1 MANPIVQAFH
11 QGQQAFV
18 DNPFGGGL
26 MAFLS
31 GGGLMG
37 AGSGALARLGAK
49 QLLTNGARALTRHF
63 TSLGVKQ
70 IATSSAV
77 NLISQTIVKQD
88 ITKVDLFDAVV
99 AGLSGNKFILSGV
112 LGASLDVSWS
122 GIETFQDKGFTK
134 TSNDLVTGVVFG
146 GANQAFSSFFP
157 GTAAQNLK
165 NDFLWQLGG
174 EGLNW
179 VLNEGK

>member
-1 MANPIVQAFH
+1 MI
-11 QGQQAFV
+11 
-18 DNPFGGGL
+18 
-26 MAFLS
+26 
-31 GGGLMG
+31 
-37 AGSGALARLGAK
+37 
-49 QLLTNGARALTRHF
+49 T
-63 TSLGVKQ
+63 
-70 IATSSAV
+70 
-77 NLISQTIVKQD
+77 KQD
-88 ITKVDLFDAVV
+88 IKKVDAFDVLL
-99 AGLSGNKFILSGV
+99 AGLSGNRFILSGV
-112 LGASLDVSWS
+112 LGASLDMSWS
-122 GIETFQDKGFTK
+122 GGIETFQDKGFQK